1 MLAVGRCSV
10 QPCAIVLDA
19 VLGMGPAH
27 LARCVA
33 QVLIVHG
40 ENDALVPAWN
50 SQRLAALLPG
60 CSVKVFPE
68 TGHMPM
74 EEKPHQFVATVS
86 QFLGAS

>member
-1 MLAVGRCSV
+1 M
-10 QPCAIVLDA
+10 
-19 VLGMGPAH
+19 
-27 LARCVA
+27 A

-60 CSVKVFPE
+60 CSLKVLPE

-74 EEKPHQFVATVS
+74 EERPHQFVAMVS
-86 QFLGAS
+86 EFLSTA